1 MSLKSRSAWHV
12 FSETRA
18 PKQVS
23 RSLRLSVL
31 GMVAAAKPK
40 HAKHSTAVLAQPLLI
55 LGMVLLRLVQ
65 AAGTHR

>member
-1 MSLKSRSAWHV
+1 M
-12 FSETRA
+12 
-18 PKQVS
+18 
-23 RSLRLSVL
+23 RLSVL